1 MPTSTKPKKEVI
13 GPRQES
19 LRAEF
24 AAEVGLPEPAY
35 GEVRLWITA
44 RDPRTL
50 FIYWVFEPSEHPATR
65 GDDGVSRF
73 FLRIMRDDG
82 GVETT
87 VEILPEAE
95 NWFVPVSQPD
105 CGYFAELGFFSKGVW
120 CFLARSGNTR
130 TPREVPAEG
139 DAVQFATIPAKTSL
153 GEIRDLLASS
163 ALPGEGIAQTVARVQ
178 ATATQEDSWSA
189 EQERL
194 LAAILGEEN
203 AGAGASSADLTR
215 RLKDRIVAAKAEAAQ
230 PVEIPG
236 AWEGPGVGSPGA
248 SWAGSPGASWVAA
261 PGRRDFFLHVNAE
274 LIFYGGTD
282 PAATVTV
289 NGEAVELRHDGTFR
303 FHFRLPDGE
312 FEIPIVAR
320 SPDGKETRSAT
331 LRFARATAREGDV
344 GATAQPDFLPGM
356 IGARH

>member
-1 MPTSTKPKKEVI
+1 MPKRPKPTKPMKEVI

-24 AAEVGLPEPAY
+24 AAAAGLPEPAY

-44 RDPRTL
+44 RDARTL
-50 FIYWVFEPSEHPATR
+50 FTYWVFDPTEHPETR
-65 GDDGVSRF
+65 GEDGVSRF

-87 VEILPEAE
+87 VEIQPEAE

-105 CGYFAELGFFSKGVW
+105 CEYFAEVGFFSKGVW
-120 CFLARSGNTR
+120 CFLGRSGNAR
-130 TPREVPAEG
+130 TPGEVPAEG

-163 ALPGEGIAQTVARVQ
+163 ALPGEGTAETVARVQ
-178 ATATQEDSWSA
+178 AAAMQGDSWSA

-194 LAAILGEEN
+194 LAATLAGEN
-203 AGAGASSADLTR
+203 GGAGANSADLTR
-215 RLKDRIVAAKAEAAQ
+215 RIKDRLAVAREEAVQ
-230 PVEIPG
+230 TEEVPV
-236 AWEGPGVGSPGA
+236 AWEAPGV
-248 SWAGSPGASWVAA
+248 GSPGASWVAA

-289 NGEAVELRHDGTFR
+289 NGEAVALRHDGTFR

-320 SPDGKETRSAT
+320 SPDGKELRSAT
-331 LRFARATAREGDV
+331 LRFSRATARAGEV

-356 IGARH
+356 IGARR